1 MIKCIIV
8 EDERLAQDVI
18 KNHLQQ
24 VDRFEL
30 VGVYRN
36 APEAAEALSNND
48 VDVMFLDIQLPGMS
62 GLHFLRTLSDPPLTV
77 LTTAYPEHALESYE
91 YNVIDY
97 LLKPISFD
105 RFLKTVNKIVDGKL
119 LNESAKE
126 KEVPGDHIFVKANSK
141 FFKVNFATIVY
152 IEGMKDYLK
161 IHTTENTL
169 VTHQTM
175 NDIEKILPA
184 KQFLRIHKS
193 YIISLSHIRAIY
205 GNSVEMDNATI
216 PVGVNYKEKV
226 FSLTN
231 LFLLR
236 E

>member
-226 FSLTN
+226 FSLIGKK
-231 LFLLR
+231 
-236 E
+236 